1 MITNET
7 ITARFAADRHATIAW
22 KNQLSADLDAI
33 VTAYG
38 AADKPADTIATVAAE
53 IGIDRVR
60 AIIATLTV
68 YRVAMRDRRI
78 GDDTAAWAQTI
89 ADALDADAAERVGL
103 ITDTIH
109 PAHLDQLARAAAEYV
124 EPETAPAAEPET
136 VETKAYR
143 MSYRDGRGGY
153 PEIIVLAESAEQ
165 ATAYY
170 TAEYGVTVVSCD
182 ETSWPTPEQPRGIV
196 PIGWTAADAETETE
210 TTPAAEPET
219 EATETTETTE
229 RAEVPEIIAR
239 MVEIIISAPARSAWA
254 RGVRAY
260 AAELCGN
267 LRRAATYAA
276 EAGTPSPLTD
286 RETVRAALLNGARD
300 WSEYSWSGCAL
311 IYDGHIAARVC
322 TPSELRRTHGGQRD
336 PNPRETWLDVQAR
349 ALYQAGAVVLAAYGK
364 VTREGVRA

>member
-22 KNQLSADLDAI
+22 KNQLSAGLDAI

-68 YRVAMRDRRI
+68 YRVAMRDHRI
-78 GDDTAAWAQTI
+78 GDGTAAWAQTI

-103 ITDTIH
+103 ITDAIH

-124 EPETAPAAEPET
+124 EPEIVTETAEAEAAEAETAPA
-136 VETKAYR
+136 
-143 MSYRDGRGGY
+143 
-153 PEIIVLAESAEQ
+153 
-165 ATAYY
+165 
-170 TAEYGVTVVSCD
+170 
-182 ETSWPTPEQPRGIV
+182 
-196 PIGWTAADAETETE
+196 AETETE
-210 TTPAAEPET
+210 TA
-219 EATETTETTE
+219 E
-229 RAEVPEIIAR
+229 RAETLKIIAR
-239 MVEIIISAPARSAWA
+239 MVEVIIAAPARSAWA

-276 EAGTPSPLTD
+276 EAGAPSPLTD

-311 IYDGHIAARVC
+311 IYDGHIAARAC

>member
-22 KNQLSADLDAI
+22 KKQLLADLDAI

-38 AADKPADTIATVAAE
+38 TADKPADTIATVAAE

-103 ITDTIH
+103 ITDAIH
-109 PAHLDQLARAAAEYV
+109 TAHLDQLARAAAEYV
-124 EPETAPAAEPET
+124 ASEIVTETAEAETAETETAPTAEAETAETTETAPAAE
-136 VETKAYR
+136 
-143 MSYRDGRGGY
+143 
-153 PEIIVLAESAEQ
+153 
-165 ATAYY
+165 
-170 TAEYGVTVVSCD
+170 
-182 ETSWPTPEQPRGIV
+182 
-196 PIGWTAADAETETE
+196 AETET
-210 TTPAAEPET
+210 A
-219 EATETTETTE
+219 E
-229 RAEVPEIIAR
+229 RAETPEIIAR
-239 MVEIIISAPARSAWA
+239 MVEIIIAAPARSAWA

-267 LRRAATYAA
+267 LRRAATDAA

-300 WSEYSWSGCAL
+300 WSEYSWGGCSL

-336 PNPRETWLDVQAR
+336 PNPREAWLDVQAR
-349 ALYQAGAVVLAAYGK
+349 ALYQAGAVVLAAYDK
-364 VTREGVRA
+364 ATREGVRA